1 VETSPARFE
10 AARMPPK
17 FCDVALIYGFVAN
30 TTRYRCLH
38 AQEQL
43 QLAGLKVVT
52 VPLREEKL
60 LEIVREAA
68 IVVLCRT
75 PYDKQVKKVIDFV
88 RLESKPVVFDID
100 DLIFDEEIYPAVIQP
115 PHSLGIL
122 SALERFL
129 FKDEAHRFAECI
141 RKVGSVVVS
150 TDFLAQEV
158 RKLGKPVWVHRNA
171 FSMEMLRLSNQALKQ
186 KPDPSRG
193 RIVIGYASG
202 TPTHDRD
209 FQVAQPALKRILEEH
224 PETELRIVGYL
235 STHFNW
241 GSVKSRVKYVP
252 FVPWQELPFLLAQF
266 DINIAPLDINN
277 RFCQAKSEVKYIE
290 AGLVAVPTV
299 ASRIGAFE
307 YATHNG
313 KTGLLA
319 ETGEDWYRCLKML
332 VADSKFRRE
341 LGERAREDVLTRYHP
356 SVRAKELINTL
367 NEIGKTI
374 YGRPFWS
381 EQEIPHVDLQTLNQC
396 YSKQEGRVY
405 TFELSPH
412 PKRSLVAKAW
422 AILRDKGLRTFLL
435 FALFFV
441 VRRISRF
448 RKPERH
454 DVC

>member
-193 RIVIGYASG
+193 KIVIGYASG

-209 FQVAQPALKRILEEH
+209 FQVVQPALKRILEEH
-224 PETELRIVGYL
+224 PETELWIVGYL

-266 DINIAPLDINN
+266 DINIAPLDLPS
-277 RFCQAKSEVKYIE
+277 RFCRAKSEVKYIE
-290 AGLVAVPTV
+290 AGLVAVPTI

-307 YATHNG
+307 YAICPG
-313 KTGLLA
+313 ETGLLD
-319 ETGEDWYRCLKML
+319 ETTEDWYRCLKTL
-332 VADSKFRRE
+332 VTN
-341 LGERAREDVLTRYHP
+341 ARLRQEMVEQARQDVLSRYHP
-356 SVRAKELINTL
+356 LVRGQELVRIL
-367 NEIGKTI
+367 NEIGAMVR
-374 YGRPFWS
+374 GQPFWS
-381 EQEIPHVDLQTLNQC
+381 VWKGPTEKVKPLDWQDD
-396 YSKQEGRVY
+396 EGMRVY
-405 TFELSPH
+405 AVPPLCERT
-412 PKRSLVAKAW
+412 SLLARAW
-422 AILRDKGLRTFLL
+422 SILRGRGVRAFLL
-435 FALFFV
+435 HTLLFV
-441 VRRISRF
+441 IRRFMRIW
-448 RKPERH
+448 E
-454 DVC
+454 

>member
-1 VETSPARFE
+1 MNQFIVLYNQQNKVFQVTFIYNVLN
-10 AARMPPK
+10 AA
-17 FCDVALIYGFVAN
+17 
-30 TTRYRCLH
+30 TRYRCLNVL
-38 AQEQL
+38 EQL
-43 QLAGLKVVT
+43 RLARIKAWAK
-52 VPLREEKL
+52 PKEEPRIL
-60 LEIVREAA
+60 QFVQMTNVLI
-68 IVVLCRT
+68 LCRI
-75 PYDKQVKKVIDFV
+75 PYDKNIGKLVRVARQNEKIVIFDTDD
-88 RLESKPVVFDID
+88 LVFDQKV
-100 DLIFDEEIYPAVIQP
+100 FPAVIYPSGIPGLVKLVEQ
-115 PHSLGIL
+115 SLL
-122 SALERFL
+122 S
-129 FKDEAHRFAECI
+129 DEARRYARCI
-141 RKVGSVVVS
+141 QSVDGLLVS

-193 RIVIGYASG
+193 KIVIGYTSG
-202 TPTHDRD
+202 TPTHDQD
-209 FQVAQPALKRILEEH
+209 FQVAQLALKRILEEH
-224 PETELRIVGYL
+224 PETELWIVGYL

-381 EQEIPHVDLQTLNQC
+381 EQEIPHVDIQTLNQC
-396 YSKQEGRVY
+396 YSKQERRVY